1 MKSET
6 FRDFYQKLLSDALD
20 AENQLIKALPKMA
33 KAASS
38 DELRSGF
45 EQHLEQT
52 REHAARVEQI
62 LQNNYEKAK
71 RTKCKAMEGL
81 VEEGAEA
88 MEEFDEGDLR
98 DAALICAA
106 QKVEHYE
113 IAGYGTLRN
122 LAQLLGDNEAQS
134 LLEQT
139 LGEEKQ
145 TDEKLTQL
153 SEPINSAAMEAEGQ
167 EAESDVEEGTK
178 PRKASSRPRQSK
190 QKVA

>member
-1 MKSET
+1 MKTET

-38 DELRSGF
+38 NELRSRF
-45 EQHLEQT
+45 EEHLEQT
-52 REHAARVEQI
+52 REHAARIEQI
-62 LQNNYEKAK
+62 LQNSSEKAK

-81 VEEGAEA
+81 VEEGSEA
-88 MEEFDEGDLR
+88 IEEFEQGDLR

-113 IAGYGTLRN
+113 IAGYGTLRS
-122 LAQLLGDNEAQS
+122 LAQLLGDNDAHS

-139 LGEEKQ
+139 LEEEKQ
-145 TDEKLTQL
+145 TDVKMTQL
-153 SEPINSAAMEAEGQ
+153 SEPINSAAIEAEGQ
-167 EAESDVEEGTK
+167 EAESDSEEGTK
-178 PRKASSRPRQSK
+178 PRKASSRARQNK

>member
-1 MKSET
+1 MKTET
-6 FRDFYQKLLSDALD
+6 FQDFYQKLLSDALD

-33 KAASS
+33 KASS
-38 DELRSGF
+38 SGELRSRF
-45 EQHLEQT
+45 EEHLEQT

-62 LQNNYEKAK
+62 LQNNHEKAK

-81 VEEGAEA
+81 VEEGSEA
-88 MEEFDEGDLR
+88 IEEFDEGDLR

-139 LGEEKQ
+139 LEEEKQ

-153 SEPINSAAMEAEGQ
+153 SEPINSAAMEADGQ
-167 EAESDVEEGTK
+167 EAESDVEVGTK
-178 PRKASSRPRQSK
+178 PRKASSRARQSK